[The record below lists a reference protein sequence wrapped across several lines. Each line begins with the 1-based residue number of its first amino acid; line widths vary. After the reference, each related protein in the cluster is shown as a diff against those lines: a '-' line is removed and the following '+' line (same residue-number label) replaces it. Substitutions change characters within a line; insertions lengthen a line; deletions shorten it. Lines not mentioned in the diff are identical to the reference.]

1 MADTGT
7 PAIVRA
13 VVEQLAGVAKGLAV
27 ENFPEKPSEYV
38 LRHPVGALLVAY
50 TGRKFAG
57 AAQMGEVVSQMATL
71 SIAITV
77 VMKQLNGS
85 SGAMAALDLIRPHL
99 MGFAPPGCKPV
110 ALQRE
115 KFLGQHSGAW
125 QYVVELETTMLNT
138 AAQQVIDS
146 PLIKKMDFTGV
157 DDVIYAQV
165 PRPE

>member
-7 PAIVRA
+7 PAIVSA
-13 VVEQLAGVAKGLAV
+13 VVERLAGVAKGLTV
-27 ENFPEKPSEYV
+27 ENFPERPNEYV

-57 AAQMGEVVSQMATL
+57 AAQMGEVASQMATL

-85 SGAMAALDLIRPHL
+85 SGALAALDLIRPHL
-99 MGFAPPGCKPV
+99 MGFAPPGCKPIT
-110 ALQRE
+110 LLRE

-125 QYVVELETTMLNT
+125 QYVVELETTLLNT
-138 AAQQVIDS
+138 AAQQVADS
-146 PLIKKMDFTGV
+146 PLIKQMDFIGV
-157 DDVIYAQV
+157 DDAIYAQV
-165 PRPE
+165 PRAE